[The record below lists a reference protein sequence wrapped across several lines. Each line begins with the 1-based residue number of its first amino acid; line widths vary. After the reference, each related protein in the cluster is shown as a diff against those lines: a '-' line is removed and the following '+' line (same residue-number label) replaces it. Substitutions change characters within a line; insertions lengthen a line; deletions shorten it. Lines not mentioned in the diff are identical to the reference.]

1 MIDIPSQYTHVTRGT
16 TYSGICPVCDGGKT
30 HEQSFSVSRNLDGY
44 FAWKC
49 HRASCGYRGQ
59 EAAFG
64 GATYERAAAREYL
77 PYAEELRLP
86 TLNDEWG
93 FKLGFQ
99 TGEPEVERFAARR
112 GYRVVTRHPEI
123 LAVELRA
130 LSGEL
135 RGYQL
140 RTLDKRIRTI
150 RQADGPLYYTGI
162 ASSRTAWLVE
172 DPLSAAMLAEAGAI
186 AIALLGTNLPD
197 ELLREIDEHPLIE
210 HLVVCLDPD
219 AASASMANANKARGL
234 GFNVVPYLGYA
245 DPKNL
250 TATELG
256 NLVRVFS

>member
-1 MIDIPSQYTHVTRGT
+1 MIDVPSQYTHVARGT
-16 TYSGICPVCDGGKT
+16 TYSGICPVCDGGRT
-30 HEQSFSVSRNLDGY
+30 RERSFSVTRNLDGY

-64 GATYERAAAREYL
+64 AATSERTTTHEYL
-77 PYAEELRLP
+77 SYTDELRLP
-86 TLNDEWG
+86 TLEDEWG

-99 TGEPEVERFAARR
+99 TGEVEVERFAARR
-112 GYRVVTRHPEI
+112 GYRVVASHPEL
-123 LAVELRA
+123 LAVELRS

-140 RTLDKRIRTI
+140 RTPDKRIRTI

-162 ASSRTAWLVE
+162 ASGRTAWIVE
-172 DPLSAAMLAEAGAI
+172 DPISAAMIAEAGAI
-186 AIALLGTNLPD
+186 AIALLGTNLSD

-210 HLVVCLDPD
+210 HLVVYLDPD

-250 TATELG
+250 TATELA
-256 NLVRVFS
+256 NLVWAFS

>member
-16 TYSGICPVCDGGKT
+16 TYSGICPVCDGGRT
-30 HEQSFSVSRNLDGY
+30 RERSFSVTRNLDGY

-64 GATYERAAAREYL
+64 AATSERTTTHEYL
-77 PYAEELRLP
+77 SYTDELRLP
-86 TLNDEWG
+86 TLEDEWG

-112 GYRVVTRHPEI
+112 GYRVVTHHPEI

-150 RQADGPLYYTGI
+150 RQAGGPLYYTGI

-186 AIALLGTNLPD
+186 AIALLGTNLPY
-197 ELLREIDEHPLIE
+197 ELLMEINEHPLIE
-210 HLVVCLDPD
+210 NLVIYLDPD
-219 AASASMANANKARGL
+219 AVTAAMANTDKARGL
-234 GFNVVPYLGYA
+234 GFSVVPYIGYT

-250 TATELG
+250 AATELA
-256 NLVRVFS
+256 NLVRTFS